1 MDFLKKFKELLVD
14 ATIGLV
20 KQTQEKTIGLVK
32 IEAAACYIR
41 VMRLLHR
48 QVLVFALILFLVVTT
63 AAGLVIG
70 PLALLALAPLT
81 REVKLVLVLLLVIV
95 DIGVPLWILN
105 HFFSEKKWMEL
116 TKSNEMMDH
125 VIKNG

>member
-1 MDFLKKFKELLVD
+1 MD

-20 KQTQEKTIGLVK
+20 NQYKAKTIDLVK
-32 IEAAACYIR
+32 IEAAVFYIR
-41 VMRLLHR
+41 MMRLLHR
-48 QVLVFALILFLVVTT
+48 QVLAFALILFLLAT
-63 AAGLVIG
+63 AAAGFVIG
-70 PLALLALAPLT
+70 PLALVALAPLT
-81 REVKLVLVLLLVIV
+81 REVKLMLVLLLVIV